1 MIYRKLFLILF
12 ILTTVT
18 ASAFN
23 DSLAL
28 NVKKTEFEFS
38 LPRSL
43 EKFNLKSEKISID
56 SDWNFPE
63 IEGESNFDKKNWKHL
78 SRATEYKVLAGKR
91 GEVFIDVFSNT
102 QFTIIREFWHSL
114 TNQEFA
120 VRQKLTNNQKSSI
133 RLISLTPLSL
143 TKSDAL
149 IFDGNENI
157 KDWKVL
163 VQKRLKNGV
172 PTVVTPQ
179 TDSPIEIDPF
189 CVFNSNQTD
198 TPNLLIGYLSQT
210 GHLARMNLAFERQS
224 KKTKFSS
231 LTAECQFDKVVVP
244 SGGQRTS
251 QWVYIKAG
259 FDTNNL
265 VEGFAK
271 SIGVY
276 YNIKEPLGDA
286 PNVFCTW
293 YFHGRNYNETYFKED
308 IKALKENRIPFDVFL
323 IDDCWTNNDWG
334 MWTPGPAFPSG
345 IPKITDIIKEEGYKP
360 GIWTAPYSVDK
371 NSEIALEH
379 PEWLLTYED
388 GSLVEFGYSNKTWV
402 FDPTFPGVVEHLKE
416 TFQRLKY
423 DYGFDYFKVDFM
435 RSVFVFD
442 DVKFYD
448 PTLTRLEAFRMGL
461 EAVRNGIG
469 PDSYLS
475 VCGGHFGGSIGI
487 ADSQRSGSD
496 VVSIWEPKQ
505 VDAFKQN
512 IRRTWMN
519 RLWHVDADALMIRK
533 RETPF
538 HPEGNEWSN
547 LSLGKLNDNEARTS
561 ALNQFIGGGMVCFS
575 EYLKELSPERRELYK
590 NIIPSV
596 NSSSNPLDTYNL
608 TIPSYTLT
616 HIQPKCSSLKL
627 WNMVAAIN
635 WEAEEKEMGIALTD
649 KVVNNL
655 EDTDKYIISEFFS
668 QKVVGLFSKGEY
680 LELGDIPFHASKLL
694 HITPWDGKT
703 PTLVGT
709 DLHFSGG
716 GVEITTWKVSETHVE
731 GEIETEWNYPVKI
744 TVAFPDAQGDGYALK
759 STKVGVGQKKFF
771 IEK

>member
-1 MIYRKLFLILF
+1 MIYRKLFLGLIM
-12 ILTTVT
+12 LT
-18 ASAFN
+18 SACLSAMT
-23 DSLAL
+23 DSLTL
-28 NVKKTEFEFS
+28 DLKKTEFKFS
-38 LPRSL
+38 VPESL
-43 EKFNLKSEKISID
+43 EKFSLKSENISIE
-56 SDWNFPE
+56 SNWTFPK
-63 IEGESNFDKKNWKHL
+63 IEGESDFDKKNWKHV
-78 SRATEYKVLAGKR
+78 SRTIEDKVLAGKR
-91 GEVFIDVFSNT
+91 GEIYTDVFKNLHFEIT
-102 QFTIIREFWHSL
+102 REFWHSSD
-114 TNQEFA
+114 NQEFA
-120 VRQKLTNNQKSSI
+120 VRQKLTNRKDSSI

-149 IFDGNENI
+149 LFDDKKEVN
-157 KDWKVL
+157 DWKVL
-163 VQKRLKNGV
+163 IQKRLKNGV
-172 PTVVTPQ
+172 PTVITPQ
-179 TDSPIEIDPF
+179 TASPIEIDPF
-189 CVFNSNQTD
+189 CVFNSDQNG
-198 TPNLLIGYLSQT
+198 TPDLLVGYLSQT
-210 GHLARMNLAFERQS
+210 GHLAKMKLSFEGKSTETR
-224 KKTKFSS
+224 FSS
-231 LTAECQFDKVVVP
+231 LLAECQFDKVEVP

-259 FDTNNL
+259 LDTNVL
-265 VEGFAK
+265 VEDFAN
-271 SIGVY
+271 SIGAY
-276 YNIKEPLGDA
+276 YNVKEPKGDA

-308 IKALKENRIPFDVFL
+308 IESLKESRIPFDVFL

-345 IPKITDIIKEEGYKP
+345 IPKITEMIKEEGYKP

-371 NSEIALEH
+371 DSKIALEH
-379 PEWLLTYED
+379 PEWLLKYED

-402 FDPTFPGVVEHLKE
+402 FDPTFPGVAEHLE
-416 TFQRLKY
+416 EIFQRLKY

-442 DVKFYD
+442 GVKFYN
-448 PTLTRLEAFRMGL
+448 PNSTRLEAFRMGL
-461 EAVRNGIG
+461 EAIRSGIG

-496 VVSIWEPKQ
+496 VVSIWEPEQ

-533 RETPF
+533 RDTPF
-538 HPEGNEWSN
+538 YPESNSWSN

-575 EYLKELSPERRELYK
+575 EYLKELSPERREIYK

-596 NSSSNPLDTYNL
+596 NRSSNPLDTYNL

-616 HIQPKCSSLKL
+616 KIEPLSNSLKP

-635 WEAEEKEMGIALTD
+635 WEAEDKEMGLALTD
-649 KVVNNL
+649 KVL
-655 EDTDKYIISEFFS
+655 EGLEATDKYIISEFFS
-668 QKVVGLFSKGEY
+668 QEVIGAFSKGEY
-680 LELGDIPFHASKLL
+680 LKLGKVPFHASRLL

-716 GVEITTWKVSETHVE
+716 GVEIKEWKVSNTKVE

-744 TVAFPDAQGDGYALK
+744 TVAFPKNQGNGFTLK
-759 STKVGVGQKKFF
+759 STEIGIGQKKFF